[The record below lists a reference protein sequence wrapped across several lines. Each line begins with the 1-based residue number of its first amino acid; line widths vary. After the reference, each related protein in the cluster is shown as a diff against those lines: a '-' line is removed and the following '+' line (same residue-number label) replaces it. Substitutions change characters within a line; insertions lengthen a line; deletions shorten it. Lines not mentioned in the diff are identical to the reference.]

1 MRDARSVSHCH
12 ITHLRHPVSRKKNRF
27 ARRIVASAAAR
38 VARNALSI
46 GSATESTLCTSGV
59 HSVLRN
65 RPLTGAFFFVAHTSV
80 GIACTVGSK
89 TYSGCFFTEVD
100 LWCEYC
106 CSHAQIGPHGPKR
119 LARGARARRRR
130 ASSWGAARS
139 VSSSGLLAGGV
150 PQSARPCSACVRAR
164 GWSAGGCRVHTCAS
178 A

>member
-1 MRDARSVSHCH
+1 MRRVHASNRSLPF
-12 ITHLRHPVSRKKNRF
+12 LRSGGRF
-27 ARRIVASAAAR
+27 W
-38 VARNALSI
+38 
-46 GSATESTLCTSGV
+46 ATRSTICTSRV
-59 HSVLRN
+59 HIVLRN
-65 RPLTGAFFFVAHTSV
+65 RPLAGAFFFVAHIRLSASH
-80 GIACTVGSK
+80 IGSK
-89 TYSGCFFTEVD
+89 TYSGCFLTEVD
-100 LWCEYC
+100 LWCECC